1 MSRNLRDAILFV
13 VGIAG
18 IIYETVAT
26 GGERPTL
33 IIAFLGM
40 CGAPIFLRTDEAS
53 TAKAAAEGVRKK
65 RRDPD
70 EVDDADDDE

>member
-1 MSRNLRDAILFV
+1 MSRTLRDIILFV

-18 IIYETVAT
+18 IVYETVAT

-40 CGAPIFLRTDEAS
+40 CGAPVFLRTDEAQK
-53 TAKAAAEGVRKK
+53 AKSDAAAARKDGTEQK
-65 RRDPD
+65 SS
-70 EVDDADDDE
+70 DDITH

>member
-1 MSRNLRDAILFV
+1 MNRNLRDAILFI

-53 TAKAAAEGVRKK
+53 TAKAAAERTHEKDK
-65 RRDPD
+65 
-70 EVDDADDDE
+70 DDGADSE